1 MIFDQD
7 LIQFTGGRGL
17 TIPTTRDHDHDHD
30 QFMMIYFKS
39 AAFASTLLAAVHAA
53 TPTGNY
59 LPQKSPDYLSSI
71 PIPKGVIT
79 SWPPADASASLPSGP
94 LASAAPTLGDYPP
107 RNVPVANASTD
118 PAIQAVMK
126 TIDWSKVPKAP
137 VNSLATTTVPA
148 GDPYCYWTI
157 SKCTTPKV
165 DYIPPDIAV
174 CSVPDTW
181 GLTYDDGPMYYYP
194 FTAEN
199 RGWAEPNLYDYLL
212 QHNNQKADLFY
223 IGSKIFGAAD
233 AAQRGLN
240 DGHVVC
246 VHTWS
251 HPSMTYLT
259 NDEVV
264 AEFYYS
270 LKIIKEVLGITPKC
284 WRPPYGDIDDR
295 VRAIAWQM
303 GLRAILWDRDT
314 DDWKING
321 DQVAP
326 GPDSISFA
334 QANNTVKGWID
345 NQTKGNDTQQG
356 HVVLEHELSNATI
369 TLTEF
374 WLPTIQKNYK
384 TMPATACNNIAQPY
398 WEEKFVYPI
407 QGKDAVS
414 TNGSTTPVSGLGGG
428 KSGSASIV
436 HNNALRSTL
445 GLVLAV
451 VAFAL

>member
-1 MIFDQD
+1 MA
-7 LIQFTGGRGL
+7 
-17 TIPTTRDHDHDHD
+17 
-30 QFMMIYFKS
+30 YFKS
-39 AAFASTLLAAVHAA
+39 TAFVAALLAAVHAA

-59 LPQKSPDYLSSI
+59 LAQKSPDYLSSI
-71 PIPKGVIT
+71 PVPHGVIT
-79 SWPPADASASLPSGP
+79 SWPPSDASAPLPSGP
-94 LASAAPTLGDYPP
+94 LSTAIPTLSKYPEP
-107 RNVPVANASTD
+107 NAIVVNASVD
-118 PAIQAVMK
+118 PVIQEVKK
-126 TIDWSKVPKAP
+126 TIDWSKVPNIP
-137 VNSLATTTVPA
+137 PTTETSVSTYNTA
-148 GDPYCYWTI
+148 QDPGCWWTA
-157 SKCTTPKV
+157 SRCTTPKV
-165 DYIPPDIAV
+165 YYIPPDIMK
-174 CSVPDTW
+174 CDVPGTW
-181 GLTYDDGPMYYYP
+181 GLTYDDGPLYYWP
-194 FTAEN
+194 PTAEN
-199 RGWAEPNLYDYLL
+199 SRWAEPTLYDYLL
-212 QHNNQKADLFY
+212 LHNNQKADLFY
-223 IGSKIFGAAD
+223 IGSKIVGAPV

-240 DGHVVC
+240 DGHTIC
-246 VHTWS
+246 SHTWS
-251 HPSMTYLT
+251 HPAMTRLT
-259 NDEVV
+259 NDQIV

-303 GLRAILWDRDT
+303 GLRAILWDWDT

-326 GPDSISFA
+326 GPGSITFA
-334 QANNTVKGWID
+334 QANDTVKGWVD
-345 NQTKGNDTQQG
+345 NRAKGNDTQQG

-414 TNGSTTPVSGLGGG
+414 TNGSTTPVSGPGVV
-428 KSGSASIV
+428 KSGSSSTVIS
-436 HNNALRSTL
+436 NALRSTL
-445 GLVLAV
+445 GLTLAAL